1 MAEGGPRLDVPSG
14 GHIMRFGRTHDAS
27 GFVLYI
33 DTEPPGPHV
42 KSYIKVV
49 LSPNRADALHRALTA
64 YLSEA
69 QPPATPWLP
78 ADTDG

>member
-1 MAEGGPRLDVPSG
+1 
-14 GHIMRFGRTHDAS
+14 MRFARSHDNR

-64 YLSEA
+64 FLAENA
-69 QPPATPWLP
+69 PPENTWLP
-78 ADTDG
+78 GSTD